1 MDPQSEYDPI
11 TEHLC
16 WGKTYPGR
24 QWAAAFSELRGCH
37 PLDSRTLHPG
47 LQPDLTAGED
57 HKEPGWGGE
66 HPGAEQWCALT
77 PLKSPEHLS
86 SLNFTQGRLLIL

>member
-1 MDPQSEYDPI
+1 MVQEAESEVQVEPQSEYDPI

-24 QWAAAFSELRGCH
+24 QWAAAYSELRGCH
-37 PLDSRTLHPG
+37 PLARGTLHPG

-57 HKEPGWGGE
+57 HKEPGGE
-66 HPGAEQWCALT
+66 G
-77 PLKSPEHLS
+77 
-86 SLNFTQGRLLIL
+86 NTQGQSNSVL

>member
-1 MDPQSEYDPI
+1 MVQEAESEVQVEPQSEYDPI

-24 QWAAAFSELRGCH
+24 QWAAAYSELRGCH
-37 PLDSRTLHPG
+37 PLARGTLHPG

-57 HKEPGWGGE
+57 HQEPGWGGE
-66 HPGAEQWCALT
+66 HPGAEQ
-77 PLKSPEHLS
+77 
-86 SLNFTQGRLLIL
+86 